1 MHDCLVLHCFYIRE
15 SVTMYVATSE
25 CPLILHSSL
34 YFLNLDVWDLLLWRQ
49 FLTQMLQT
57 SRQQYSSIY
66 LPNSVKYF
74 FLYSVDLELHK
85 VWSLWKQTLS
95 SEKRAFNGL
104 EPEAILVSSLTLHLD
119 TFFLPCFSF
128 YTHKESRSLFKEL
141 YLLYFEQDLAYII
154 VFDWFK
160 GMK

>member
-1 MHDCLVLHCFYIRE
+1 MSLCTSMSQRQNVHWFYTVACTFSIL
-15 SVTMYVATSE
+15 MYGI
-25 CPLILHSSL
+25 C
-34 YFLNLDVWDLLLWRQ
+34 YCGGRRQ

-57 SRQQYSSIY
+57 FRQQYSSIY
-66 LPNSVKYF
+66 LPNGVKYF
-74 FLYSVDLELHK
+74 FLCSVDLELHK
-85 VWSLWKQTLS
+85 VCSLWKQTLS
-95 SEKRAFNGL
+95 SEKRASNGL

-119 TFFLPCFSF
+119 TFFLPCFSL